1 MANRTPPSRVVGLAV
16 TMIAKSRKKGSGMKE
31 RVRRPTLA
39 SGPKLYAGKP
49 SNPVMKE
56 TYGGRG
62 TPMSSVRSSWLL
74 DPRSEKRR
82 YKKNI
87 LI

>member
-1 MANRTPPSRVVGLAV
+1 MANRTPPWRVVGLAV
-16 TMIAKSRKKGSGMKE
+16 TMIAKSLKKGSGMKE

-56 TYGGRG
+56 TDGGRG

-74 DPRSEKRR
+74 EPLSEERR
-82 YKKNI
+82 KK
-87 LI
+87 